1 MMEIQKAGRISRL
14 NGENIAGAAFLFFS
28 FLLMMG
34 GQVNAVLGL
43 LYPAY
48 YILVAAGIGLVLLG
62 YRTYRNEMR
71 TKEGLSSGAGSLS
84 Y

>member
-1 MMEIQKAGRISRL
+1 MLDATRYRPSRI

-28 FLLMMG
+28 FLLMLG
-34 GQVNAVLGL
+34 GQMNAVLGL

-48 YILVAAGIGLVLLG
+48 YILVAAGIGLVVLG
-62 YRTYRNEMR
+62 YRTYRGELNR
-71 TKEGLSSGAGSLS
+71 SQDGSH

>member
-1 MMEIQKAGRISRL
+1 MLEATRHQPSRL

-28 FLLMMG
+28 FLLMLG
-34 GQVNAVLGL
+34 GQMNAVLGL

-48 YILVAAGIGLVLLG
+48 YILVAAGTGLVVLG
-62 YRTYRNEMR
+62 YRTYRSELNR
-71 TKEGLSSGAGSLS
+71 SRNGSH

>member
-1 MMEIQKAGRISRL
+1 MSKL

-28 FLLMMG
+28 ALLMYA
-34 GQVNAVLGL
+34 GQVNAVFGK

-48 YILVAAGIGLVLLG
+48 YILVAAGVALVFLG
-62 YRTYRNEMR
+62 YRTAR
-71 TKEGLSSGAGSLS
+71 KETILQVKEH

>member
-1 MMEIQKAGRISRL
+1 MVKL

-28 FLLMMG
+28 ALLMYA
-34 GQVNAVLGL
+34 GQVNAVFGK

-48 YILVAAGIGLVLLG
+48 YILAAAGVVLVFLG
-62 YRTYRNEMR
+62 YRTARKEEMPQV
-71 TKEGLSSGAGSLS
+71 KEH